1 MIEAAGRAIA
11 KRGLSNVRIKDIAEQ
26 VGMSSGSVLYYYP
39 ELDDLL
45 IEVHRETVEHY
56 YQQRLGAIPST
67 GSSTA
72 MLSAALAAGIPAD
85 PDNLTARLL
94 YEMHALC
101 ESSPAHAKLMS
112 SLFEREVSLY
122 RLILE
127 TGASTGEFTLALSSE
142 DVARTLVA
150 LEDGLGLHVV
160 SRNSSLSPAGARE
173 VLRRCAGELSECAL

>member
-1 MIEAAGRAIA
+1 
-11 KRGLSNVRIKDIAEQ
+11 
-26 VGMSSGSVLYYYP
+26 MSSGSVLYYYP
-39 ELDDLL
+39 ELEDLL
-45 IEVHRETVEHY
+45 VEVHRETVERY
-56 YQQRLGAIPST
+56 YQQRLGAIPSN

-72 MLSAALAAGIPAD
+72 RLAAALAAGIPAD

-112 SLFEREVSLY
+112 SLFDREVALY
-122 RLILE
+122 HSILE
-127 TGASTGEFTLALSSE
+127 TGASTGEFTLALSPE

-160 SRNSSLSPAGARE
+160 SRNSSVSPARANE
-173 VLRRCAGELSECAL
+173 VLRRCASELAACAL